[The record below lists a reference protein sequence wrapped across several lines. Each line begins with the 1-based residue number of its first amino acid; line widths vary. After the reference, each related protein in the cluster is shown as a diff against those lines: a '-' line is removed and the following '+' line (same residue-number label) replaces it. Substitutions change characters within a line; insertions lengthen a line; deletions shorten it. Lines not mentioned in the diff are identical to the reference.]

1 MVLLVPAI
9 DIRDG
14 RCVRLVQGEPGTEK
28 IYSNDPVQMAVLWRG
43 ENAKC
48 LHVVDLDGAFEGSMK
63 NLELIRRMVNTVD
76 IPIQIGGGIR
86 TFEQVKQLIE
96 IGVYRVVLGTAAI
109 EDPELVTR
117 SVAAFGKS
125 KIAVGIDAK
134 NGIVMTQGWQN
145 DSGINA
151 IDLALAMKSRGVC
164 RIIYTDIARDG
175 MLNGPNFEAIK
186 EIAVKSGL
194 RVTASGGV
202 STFEDL
208 RSIQELEKFGI
219 DSVIVGKALYENRF
233 ACEALWRMNEKDLND
248 LGPTRRI

>member
-117 SVAAFGKS
+117 SIASFGKS
-125 KIAVGIDAK
+125 KLAIGIDAK
-134 NGIVMTQGWQN
+134 NGIVMTKGWQK

-164 RIIYTDIARDG
+164 RIIYTDISRDG

-202 STFEDL
+202 SNFEDL
-208 RSIQELEKFGI
+208 RNIQELEKFGV

-233 ACEALWRMNEKDLND
+233 PCEALWRMNEKDLDD

>member
-14 RCVRLVQGEPGTEK
+14 RCVRLVRGEPGTEK

-117 SVAAFGKS
+117 SIASFGKS
-125 KIAVGIDAK
+125 KIAIGIDAK
-134 NGIVMTQGWQN
+134 NGIVMTKGWQK

-164 RIIYTDIARDG
+164 RIIYTDISRDG

-202 STFEDL
+202 SNFEDL
-208 RSIQELEKFGI
+208 RNIQELEKFGV

-233 ACEALWRMNEKDLND
+233 ACEALWRMNEKDLDD

>member
-117 SVAAFGKS
+117 SIASFGKS
-125 KIAVGIDAK
+125 KLAIGIDAK
-134 NGIVMTQGWQN
+134 NGIVMTKGWQK

-164 RIIYTDIARDG
+164 RIIYTDISRDG

-186 EIAVKSGL
+186 EIAVMSGL

-202 STFEDL
+202 SNFEDL
-208 RSIQELEKFGI
+208 RNIQELEKFGV

-233 ACEALWRMNEKDLND
+233 PCEALWRMNEKDLDD

>member
-117 SVAAFGKS
+117 SIASFGKS
-125 KIAVGIDAK
+125 KLAIGIDAK
-134 NGIVMTQGWQN
+134 NGIVMTKGWQK

-164 RIIYTDIARDG
+164 RIIYTDISRDG

-186 EIAVKSGL
+186 EIAVMSGL

-202 STFEDL
+202 SNFEDL
-208 RSIQELEKFGI
+208 RNIQELEKFGV

-233 ACEALWRMNEKDLND
+233 ACEALWRMNEKDLDD